1 MLCAK
6 IFYPQLCSYLAVFFQ
21 VCSYLVF
28 DAFTELFI
36 TMCIF
41 VNVLFMAGDQYSV
54 EYDGM

>member
-1 MLCAK
+1 MFL
-6 IFYPQLCSYLAVFFQ
+6 PGVFFQ